1 MSGDPEASVVPSGPE
16 AAHEAPSEP
25 GPEPADGT
33 PLPAAA
39 HAPGAAGPAHLR
51 ATAVDRP
58 LTRGERSFYQVARAL
73 IWLFA
78 TLFWRVSVEGRN
90 NVPAQGPFVV
100 APVHRSN
107 IDTVLM
113 SFVTRRQLR
122 YMAKDSLWKYRWSA
136 RLITALGGFPVNRE
150 TADREALRTCE
161 AALRRGEPVVIFP
174 EGTRRTGPSV
184 VNLFEGAAFVA
195 LRGGVPI
202 VPVGIGGSAGAM
214 PRGARLLRPVK
225 VRMVIGAPLFPP
237 QRTGAGARGSRRQT
251 RELTAR
257 LQEELQ
263 RLFDQADGR
272 A

>member
-1 MSGDPEASVVPSGPE
+1 MSGDPEVSAAPSGPE
-16 AAHEAPSEP
+16 AAHKASPDP
-25 GPEPADGT
+25 RPEPVVT
-33 PLPAAA
+33 S
-39 HAPGAAGPAHLR
+39 GPVGLTHLR
-51 ATAVDRP
+51 AAAVDRP
-58 LTRGERSFYQVARAL
+58 LTRGERLFYQVARAL
-73 IWLFA
+73 IWGFA
-78 TLFWRVSVEGRN
+78 VLFWRVSVEGRD
-90 NVPAQGPFVV
+90 NVPTQGPFVV

-251 RELTAR
+251 RELTNR

-263 RLFDQADGR
+263 RLFDQAEGR

>member
-1 MSGDPEASVVPSGPE
+1 
-16 AAHEAPSEP
+16 
-25 GPEPADGT
+25 
-33 PLPAAA
+33 
-39 HAPGAAGPAHLR
+39 
-51 ATAVDRP
+51 VDRA
-58 LTRGERSFYQVARAL
+58 LTRGERLFYQVARSL
-73 IWLFA
+73 IWLFGA
-78 TLFWRVSVEGRN
+78 LFWRVSVEGRN
-90 NVPAQGPFVV
+90 NVPSEGPFVV

-107 IDTVLM
+107 VDTVLM
-113 SFVTRRQLR
+113 AFVTRRQLR
-122 YMAKDSLWKYRWSA
+122 YMAKDTLWKYRWSA

-174 EGTRRTGPSV
+174 EGTRRTGAV
-184 VNLFEGAAFVA
+184 VVDMFEGAAFVA
-195 LRGGVPI
+195 IRGGVPI

-225 VRMVIGAPLFPP
+225 IRMVIGAPLYPP
-237 QRTGAGARGSRRQT
+237 GRSGAGARGSRRQT

-263 RLFDQADGR
+263 QLFDRAEGR